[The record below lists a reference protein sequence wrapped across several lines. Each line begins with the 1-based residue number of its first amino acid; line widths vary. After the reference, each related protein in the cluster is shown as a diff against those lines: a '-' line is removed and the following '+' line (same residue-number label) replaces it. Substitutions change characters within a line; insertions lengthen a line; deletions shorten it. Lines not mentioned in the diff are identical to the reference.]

1 MAKTSPKKEDT
12 NLIQFILIKAY
23 PLFKSWV
30 RGMTS
35 LAIVGSRSFSDYDR
49 LKREIDT
56 FYPDRGD
63 ISEIVSGGAMGAD
76 RLAERYARA
85 HGIKMIILKPMWR
98 NEKGVYNARAGLDRN
113 KDIVNRADHV
123 VAFWNGSSTGTLD
136 SINYAKRKQ
145 KRCNVIEFD

>member
-1 MAKTSPKKEDT
+1 
-12 NLIQFILIKAY
+12 
-23 PLFKSWV
+23 
-30 RGMTS
+30 MTS

-49 LKREIDT
+49 LKREIDA
-56 FYPDRGD
+56 FYPDSD
-63 ISEIVSGGAMGAD
+63 ISEIVSGGAQGAD
-76 RLAERYARA
+76 RLAERYARE
-85 HGIKMIILKPMWR
+85 HSIKMIILKPMWR